1 MPDHAPTTS
10 VTARTSQSAGILE
23 LDKPKALNALDLGMI
38 RDLQSALDS
47 WRDDDTVRSVII
59 RSASPRAFCAGGD
72 IRAIRTAVLEG
83 RHDDAHA
90 FFREEYNLNETI
102 ATYPKP
108 FIALI
113 DGAAMGGGLGVSI
126 HGSIR
131 VVTENALMA
140 MPETAIGFFPDIGAS
155 YFLPR
160 LAINNH
166 GALALGKYLGMT
178 GARVRAAD
186 ALACGLATHHV
197 PSARLGELAEA
208 LAASTGDPA
217 AVVAE
222 FATDPGPAPLAEILD
237 EVEECFSAATVT
249 GIIERLSA
257 GGSEWHSETLA
268 ALEAISP
275 RSAWITARLV
285 ERGAVA
291 TLRECL
297 DRELALTVTVTRHPD
312 FAEGVRAVLVD
323 KDRQPA
329 WTPATLAE
337 LDPAEIDAVLL

>member
-1 MPDHAPTTS
+1 MPDHAPTST

-23 LDKPKALNALDLGMI
+23 LDKPKALNALDPGMI
-38 RDLQSALDS
+38 RDLQRALDA
-47 WRDDDTVRSVII
+47 WRDDSAVRSVII

-166 GALALGKYLGMT
+166 GALALGKYLGLT

-197 PSARLGELAEA
+197 PSARLGELTEA
-208 LAASTGDPA
+208 LAATSDPA
-217 AVVAE
+217 AVVAS
-222 FATDPGPAPLAEILD
+222 FVTDPGPAPLAAVLD
-237 EVEECFSAATVT
+237 DVEKCFSATTVT

-257 GGSEWHSETLA
+257 GSSEWHRETLA
-268 ALEAISP
+268 ALEAVSP
-275 RSAWITARLV
+275 RSAWITSRLV
-285 ERGAVA
+285 ERGAVS

-323 KDRQPA
+323 KDRNPA

-337 LDPAEIDAVLL
+337 LDPADIDAVLL